1 VSAGDRDATPQGA
14 EPGRAAGSGRGRRRK
29 PAAEDSPSRGA
40 LPVRLGDILD
50 PALDRLATSE
60 QARAYAA
67 WARASGDQVASGARP
82 RHFARGVLTV
92 ECSSSVWAN
101 ELTYLSGQLLRR
113 MDELAPG
120 HPVKRFRFVI
130 ERAARQEEEPPA
142 AKEEALQRTPAPAD
156 LREAREQAEGV
167 RDERLRAAIE
177 AALRATS
184 KEAGEAPGDGTPGG

>member
-1 VSAGDRDATPQGA
+1 MSADD
-14 EPGRAAGSGRGRRRK
+14 RRK
-29 PAAEDSPSRGA
+29 PDPPGSPGRSA
-40 LPVRLGDILD
+40 LPVRLGDILN

-113 MDELAPG
+113 MDEVAPG
-120 HPVKRFRFVI
+120 QPVKRFRFVI
-130 ERAARQEEEPPA
+130 ERAERQEEEPSSP
-142 AKEEALQRTPAPAD
+142 KERVQRNTPAPAD
-156 LREAREQAEGV
+156 LAEARKQAEGV

-177 AALRATS
+177 AALRPTS
-184 KEAGEAPGDGTPGG
+184 KRAVDPPAEGTPHG

>member
-1 VSAGDRDATPQGA
+1 M
-14 EPGRAAGSGRGRRRK
+14 
-29 PAAEDSPSRGA
+29 
-40 LPVRLGDILD
+40 RLGDILD

-60 QARAYAA
+60 QARAYGA
-67 WARASGDQVASGARP
+67 WTRASGDQVASGAHP
-82 RHFARGVLTV
+82 RHFGRGVLTV

-113 MDELAPG
+113 MDEVVPG

-130 ERAARQEEEPPA
+130 ERAERQDEDPPA
-142 AKEEALQRTPAPAD
+142 PKERAQHKTLAPAD
-156 LREAREQAEGV
+156 LQEARELAEGV

-184 KEAGEAPGDGTPGG
+184 SEAVDPPGDGTPEG

>member
-1 VSAGDRDATPQGA
+1 
-14 EPGRAAGSGRGRRRK
+14 
-29 PAAEDSPSRGA
+29 
-40 LPVRLGDILD
+40 
-50 PALDRLATSE
+50 
-60 QARAYAA
+60 
-67 WARASGDQVASGARP
+67 
-82 RHFARGVLTV
+82 VLTV

-113 MDELAPG
+113 MDEVAPG

-130 ERAARQEEEPPA
+130 KRAERQEEEPPA
-142 AKEEALQRTPAPAD
+142 PKTRAHHKTLAPAD
-156 LREAREQAEGV
+156 LQEARELAEGV

>member
-1 VSAGDRDATPQGA
+1 MAGAGD
-14 EPGRAAGSGRGRRRK
+14 GRRRK
-29 PAAEDSPSRGA
+29 PGAADAAGRGA
-40 LPVRLGDILD
+40 LPVRLSDILN

-82 RHFARGVLTV
+82 RYFARGVLTV

-113 MDELAPG
+113 MDDVAPG

-130 ERAARQEEEPPA
+130 ERAERQEEAPPV
-142 AKEEALQRTPAPAD
+142 AKEKAHHKTPAPAD
-156 LREAREQAEGV
+156 LRGAREQAEGV

-184 KEAGEAPGDGTPGG
+184 EEVDETLGDGTPDG